1 MNLAT
6 NTPNFTPLNLPDL
19 AFAINTAITYSI
31 PASAIFKFNISS
43 FIVCNSF
50 TISDCKLIL
59 MGKNIYNWIKVD
71 ANIVK
76 LSVYSIP
83 SS

>member
-19 AFAINTAITYSI
+19 AFAINTVISYSI

-50 TISDCKLIL
+50 TISDCKLIK
-59 MGKNIYNWIKVD
+59 MGFNIYNWVNVD
-71 ANIVK
+71 GNIV
-76 LSVYSIP
+76 
-83 SS
+83 